1 MLVHQ
6 RRELPPR
13 PVEVLDHVRQPGL
26 TRPIRRRRGDDA
38 EGGRAV
44 LHRES
49 EPRVELLIRIV
60 RSDQL
65 RGLQPRD
72 VPRLRCARPR
82 DRMRGRRLRH
92 RRVGHERRPVVAQ
105 RGMDLIREHPPA
117 VPLHDLSDRL
127 ELLPTDDRSGG
138 VVRVAEHECPRPR
151 GEGLV
156 DALQVVLPAPVDL
169 DTRHLDHRMPDRR
182 QVCQERH
189 VRRSRHDHGRTRRR
203 ILLHRDP
210 ESRHHIRHR
219 MHPLRVDRPVV
230 LVAHP
235 LGRRLSQLRRLRGR
249 EVAEVLAV
257 DRPVQRL
264 RDLGSDPEVH
274 LRHPRPDVAGM
285 QTPLAT
291 LRPIEEETGTRI
303 ERMRRVRG
311 TVRGHDL
318 GSRRFSRRRRYRR
331 GAGRGCRTREAPF
344 TAGSDQSTDGPAPS
358 HFTFPCVTAI
368 PGGSSV
374 GRSDGCR
381 SRRRRVFLHPSPLP
395 TSGAS
400 AARTPQGITAGQDGP
415 GSDARWS
422 PPRRT

>member
-1 MLVHQ
+1 
-6 RRELPPR
+6 
-13 PVEVLDHVRQPGL
+13 
-26 TRPIRRRRGDDA
+26 
-38 EGGRAV
+38 
-44 LHRES
+44 
-49 EPRVELLIRIV
+49 
-60 RSDQL
+60 
-65 RGLQPRD
+65 
-72 VPRLRCARPR
+72 
-82 DRMRGRRLRH
+82 MRGSSLRH
-92 RRVGHERRPVVAQ
+92 RRVGHERRTVEPQ
-105 RGMDLIREHPPA
+105 RGVDLIREHPPA

-127 ELLPTDDRSGG
+127 ELLPTDDRSCG

-151 GEGLV
+151 GESLV

-210 ESRHHIRHR
+210 ESRHHIRYR
-219 MHPLRVDRPVV
+219 MHPLRVDRPAV

-235 LGRRLSQLRRLRGR
+235 VSRRLSQLRRLRGR

-285 QTPLAT
+285 QTPLTT
-291 LRPIEEETGTRI
+291 LRPIEEETGTGI
-303 ERMRRVRG
+303 ERMRRVRR
-311 TVRGHDL
+311 TVRGHEL
-318 GSRRFSRRRRYRR
+318 GSRRLSRRRRYRR
-331 GAGRGCRTREAPF
+331 GAGRGSRTRETPF

-358 HFTFPCVTAI
+358 HFTFPCVTAL
-368 PGGSSV
+368 PGGSSVGRVGSSV

-381 SRRRRVFLHPSPLP
+381 SRTRRVFLHPSPLP
-395 TSGAS
+395 ASGTSRRADPTGNHCGAGRPRVRCSMVAS
-400 AARTPQGITAGQDGP
+400 ATDVTE
-415 GSDARWS
+415 DASS
-422 PPRRT
+422 PTGTVNRSQSAPTRASSTVRP